1 MIVSKPY
8 WLKITPSSTTDLSK
22 MKGIL
27 KKRKLVT
34 VCEEANCPNMAECW
48 HNEGT
53 ATFMVLGDTC
63 TRGCKF
69 CAIKTAPKGNPIDE
83 NEPENIAS
91 AIEEIGLDY
100 AVITSVDRDDLEDNG
115 SNHFAKC
122 IRVIKEKRPNTKV
135 EVLIGDLQGS
145 IEDLKII
152 INANPEV
159 IAHNIETIK
168 EFQLKVRDPR
178 ANYEQSLNVL
188 KNVKKLNPE
197 MITKSSIMVGLG
209 ENKDQIIQTMK
220 DLKEVGCDI
229 LTLGQYLRP
238 RNKFLKV
245 EEYVHPDIFK
255 EYQKIGEDIGFLYV
269 ASGPFVRSS
278 YRASEFFIKG
288 MLKKR
293 EVESC
298 HEK

>member
-1 MIVSKPY
+1 MTVSKPY
-8 WLKITPSSTTDLSK
+8 WLKITPTSTTDLSK

-27 KKRKLVT
+27 KKRGLVT

-69 CAIKTAPKGNPIDE
+69 CAIKTSSKGKPIDE
-83 NEPENIAS
+83 KEPEKIAD
-91 AIEEIGLDY
+91 AIKEIGLNY

-115 SNHFAKC
+115 SSHFAKC
-122 IRVIKEKRPNTKV
+122 ITTIKEKHPKTMV
-135 EVLIGDLQGS
+135 EVLIGDFQGN
-145 IEDLKII
+145 IEDLKRII
-152 INANPEV
+152 KAKPEV

-168 EFQLKVRDPR
+168 ELQLKVRDPR
-178 ANYEQSLNVL
+178 ANYNQSLNVL
-188 KNVKKLNPE
+188 KNVKKINPK

-209 ENKDQIIQTMK
+209 ETKEQVIETMK
-220 DLKEVGCDI
+220 DLREVGCDI
-229 LTLGQYLRP
+229 LTLGQYLKP

-245 EEYVHPDIFK
+245 EEYVKPEVFE
-255 EYQKIGEDIGFLYV
+255 EYKKIGEELGFLYV

-278 YRASEFFIKG
+278 YKASEFYVKG
-288 MLKKR
+288 MLKKKEER
-293 EVESC
+293 
-298 HEK
+298 